1 MKVVINYLR
10 RLQNG
15 ADPKNVEDGI
25 CFNLSRKMFKCLED
39 INSISVFISEYSEDW
54 PRFSGDRCYPVP
66 ADDGTGCAWAYWHNE
81 DKNLWIGKYG
91 EDRRDLC
98 GHIADRLEAEL

>member
-15 ADPKNVEDGI
+15 ANPERVEAGI
-25 CFNLSRKMFKCLED
+25 CVNLNNKEYKCLGFEN
-39 INSISVFISEYSEDW
+39 IRIFVGHIAQGW
-54 PRFSGDRCYPVP
+54 KGFSGDVTYPVTSC
-66 ADDGTGCAWAYWHNE
+66 DDSPMDAYYNN
-81 DKNLWIGKYG
+81 DNLWIGKYG

-98 GHIADRLEAEL
+98 GFIADRLEAEL